1 MKSAL
6 FLATMIALLPAAGPA
21 LAQNDATISVSGD
34 AVVKVVPDRITI
46 HLGIETWD
54 NDVTVAKK
62 QNGDILAAAMK
73 AIAAAGVEDKDVQ
86 TAHLSIEPH
95 YEHVRRQ
102 DNFIGYCVRNA
113 LSVVV
118 DDPDRVEGLITDVL
132 EAGVT
137 HIHGV
142 EFTSTK
148 LKEHRDE
155 ARRLALE
162 AAAEKAGKMAAVLGK
177 TVGNPVHIEEG
188 RGFGRYF
195 GSGWG
200 FRGGSQF
207 QNVMQNN
214 GQDSDVTDT
223 LALGKISIR
232 AYVRAEFALE

>member
-1 MKSAL
+1 MKTAL
-6 FLATMIALLPAAGPA
+6 FLAALVALLPAAGPA
-21 LAQNDATISVSGD
+21 FAQNDATISVSGD
-34 AVVKVVPDRITI
+34 AVVKVVPDRVTI

-54 NDVTVAKK
+54 KDVTVAKK
-62 QNGDILAAAMK
+62 QNADILAAAMD
-73 AIAAAGVEDKDVQ
+73 AISGAHVEDKDVQ

-95 YEHVRRQ
+95 YQHGRGP

-113 LSVVV
+113 LSVAV
-118 DDPDRVEGLITDVL
+118 DDPDRFEGLITDVL
-132 EAGVT
+132 QAGVT
-137 HIHGV
+137 HIHGI

-148 LKEHRDE
+148 LKEHREE

-177 TVGNPVHIEEG
+177 QVGDPVHIEEG

-200 FRGGSQF
+200 FRGGPQS
-207 QNVMQNN
+207 QNVMQNTN
-214 GQDSDVTDT
+214 QGADVTDT

-232 AYVRAEFALE
+232 ADVRAEFTLK